1 MGDVHNAIKY
11 AGGIAQAIA
20 VYGGLDRATS
30 ALERVSETLQGSF
43 DPTTLDE
50 LAIQRGEHLWSRM
63 ATAGPTAAQTSQVA
77 VTLRPDSKAIVV
89 VKGCSVSSGAG
100 AAVLARLS
108 LNSRANVVLN
118 ALTGVPVANRDSR
131 LPRDPNATFTQA
143 PPEVEV
149 SAGTS
154 AVSLIQNFLDEIRL
168 LAGVQQD
175 FPTFRDGGVI
185 LKPGAALACE
195 NTLVNQAFDVTFWG
209 RVRMALPGELV
220 VA

>member
-50 LAIQRGEHLWSRM
+50 LAIQRGEHLWSR
-63 ATAGPTAAQTSQVA
+63 AQDAGPVAAQSAQVA
-77 VTLRPDSKAIVV
+77 VSVNPTSKSIVV
-89 VKGCSVSSGAG
+89 VKGCSVAG
-100 AAVLARLS
+100 AAAVRARLS
-108 LNSRANVVLN
+108 LNSRVNVLLN
-118 ALTGVPVANRDSR
+118 GLVGIPIANRDSR
-131 LPRDPNATFTQA
+131 LPRDPNATFTMA
-143 PPEVEV
+143 PPDVEML
-149 SAGTS
+149 SGNS
-154 AVSLIQNFLDEIRL
+154 AVSLIQNILDDVRI
-168 LAGVQQD
+168 LAGDQKD
-175 FPTFRDGGVI
+175 FPTFRTGGVI

-195 NTLVNQAFDVTFWG
+195 NTTVNQAMGVTFWG
-209 RVRMALPGELV
+209 TVRLALPGELN